1 MGELSFTEDHEFIVD
16 LARYAEGSL
25 SEQQVKK
32 KYRFDDETWVR
43 LGADDALVERIEA
56 EKIRRIRDGSAARE
70 SAQRIFTSAPTVLG
84 GILHDENANARHRI
98 ESAKELRQIATP
110 PSDPAPESDRFVITI
125 NLGGDVVEHY
135 NKSIAIDANDVDD
148 ISGTPPKSLAVI
160 AANKREDDGSGE
172 PV

>member
-1 MGELSFTEDHEFIVD
+1 MGELSFTEGHEFIVD

-25 SEQQVKK
+25 TEQQVKK

-70 SAQRIFTSAPTVLG
+70 LAQQAFVAAPGVLG
-84 GILHDENANARHRI
+84 GILNDDTANARHRI

-110 PSDPAPESDRFVITI
+110 PSDAGPALDRFVITI

-135 NKSIAIDANDVDD
+135 SKSIAIDANDVDD
-148 ISGTPPKSLAVI
+148 ISGTHV
-160 AANKREDDGSGE
+160 GSC
-172 PV
+172 